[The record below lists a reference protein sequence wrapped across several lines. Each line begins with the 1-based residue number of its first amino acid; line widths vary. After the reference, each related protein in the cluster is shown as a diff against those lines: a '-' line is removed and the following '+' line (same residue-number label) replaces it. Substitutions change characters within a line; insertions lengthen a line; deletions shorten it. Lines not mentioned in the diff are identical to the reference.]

1 MFGIPDRGFLV
12 PGRYVVNFH
21 SSDQKGNICLL
32 ICLAGAI
39 LWSQNEWMN
48 AWHAT
53 HDAFIQGS
61 GPTSILKQPRS
72 PMSNNTN
79 YNVTQR
85 MQRRQ
90 SSQKKVKYKD
100 TREWTSVWEE
110 VYEMMGAEYNTT
122 HTDLGLIMKG
132 IPVEGS
138 SVYINLSASTHCTGH
153 PFWGLGRK

>member
-1 MFGIPDRGFLV
+1 
-12 PGRYVVNFH
+12 
-21 SSDQKGNICLL
+21 
-32 ICLAGAI
+32 
-39 LWSQNEWMN
+39 
-48 AWHAT
+48 
-53 HDAFIQGS
+53 
-61 GPTSILKQPRS
+61 
-72 PMSNNTN
+72 
-79 YNVTQR
+79 